1 MKETLTDRIKKANLT
16 QRERK
21 CIELL
26 TKDLGKTVF
35 LSGSQMAELCGVSA
49 ASMTRLVRK
58 LGYEKLS
65 DFRSDLERF
74 YKKLVSPHEMF
85 ENYLSVDHERE
96 VVKQSLSRDLSNIS
110 MMENMLNMEVLQQ
123 VAHMIEKARKVY
135 VVGMFSSE
143 IVVRALGHYL
153 WRLGIDHKEF
163 IGLGLSKKFEYSD
176 MCEGDVLIAI
186 SSQRIFKEV
195 VACAELARKNGLVTI
210 AITDNYTNPL
220 GCICQYV
227 LAASV
232 RGVVLDC
239 TQVASLALVNIIVN
253 LIAVDIPDVVAE
265 NLEQEAAK
273 CDRKDLFCV

>member
-1 MKETLTDRIKKANLT
+1 
-16 QRERK
+16 
-21 CIELL
+21 
-26 TKDLGKTVF
+26 
-35 LSGSQMAELCGVSA
+35 
-49 ASMTRLVRK
+49 
-58 LGYEKLS
+58 
-65 DFRSDLERF
+65 
-74 YKKLVSPHEMF
+74 
-85 ENYLSVDHERE
+85 
-96 VVKQSLSRDLSNIS
+96 
-110 MMENMLNMEVLQQ
+110 
-123 VAHMIEKARKVY
+123 
-135 VVGMFSSE
+135 MFSSE

-176 MCEGDVLIAI
+176 MCERDVLIAI